1 MSPPR
6 KKTTPPAKTPSPGVD
21 TTADDLAEA
30 GPDNVEKIR
39 DIIFGGQMRDYD
51 RRFSRLEE
59 RVLKETSDLRS
70 EITRRLQELEDFA
83 KQEFEAVAGRITE
96 EQVERANANKLLSRD
111 LGKLSDQVDKKTAK
125 LDDRIAKSSSDLR
138 QRILDQSKG
147 LTKELRENYEKL
159 SQLMQEE
166 VDTLQGDKLDRTV
179 LAGLL
184 TDMALRIQED
194 GGGGEGS

>member
-6 KKTTPPAKTPSPGVD
+6 KKTTPPAKTPSPGVG

-83 KQEFEAVAGRITE
+83 KQEFVKEYTVDEEAIVRYRRYGNRLYLPGTDSRESWEFGNLYVHEASGWKKYRTIPRGMHVFDFAEFAGRWYVATGSYFGDSETGPKVGAIY
-96 EQVERANANKLLSRD
+96 
-111 LGKLSDQVDKKTAK
+111 
-125 LDDRIAKSSSDLR
+125 SSGIPARRRPS
-138 QRILDQSKG
+138 S
-147 LTKELRENYEKL
+147 T
-159 SQLMQEE
+159 
-166 VDTLQGDKLDRTV
+166 
-179 LAGLL
+179 
-184 TDMALRIQED
+184 
-194 GGGGEGS
+194 